1 MDSSETTSG
10 SREPAGGP
18 AEVSS
23 WSWRAQ
29 HNFSWEGNPRRCRA
43 LDDYH
48 ARKLARADGLNVRG
62 SVGLLEMF
70 YQRGHLSDLH
80 AVFQQ
85 LLTHSVYID
94 RRLLH
99 QRLRSLGLPPL

>member
-1 MDSSETTSG
+1 MDSNETTSG
-10 SREPAGGP
+10 SREPAGGQQRFP
-18 AEVSS
+18 LGAGELSTIFLGKEILADVVL
-23 WSWRAQ
+23 
-29 HNFSWEGNPRRCRA
+29 

-48 ARKLARADGLNVRG
+48 ARKLAKADGLNVRG

-70 YQRGHLSDLH
+70 YQRGHLSDLR

-85 LLTHSVYID
+85 LLTHSAYID